1 VSYRLEHGF
10 NQMLI
15 GDTVLSVMS
24 AALAVGI
31 YMAGLGGMNLGEH
44 GYEDVKRLM
53 FQGASFLST
62 FVIIV
67 LCVVCILFMQKYGIL
82 PKSYNSINI

>member
-1 VSYRLEHGF
+1 
-10 NQMLI
+10 MLI

-31 YMAGLGGMNLGEH
+31 YMSGLAGMNLGEH
-44 GYEDVKRLM
+44 GYEDEKRIR
-53 FQGASFLST
+53 FQGAAFIST

-67 LCVVCILFMQKYGIL
+67 VCTVCILIMQKYGIL
-82 PKSYNSINI
+82 PKSYSSINI